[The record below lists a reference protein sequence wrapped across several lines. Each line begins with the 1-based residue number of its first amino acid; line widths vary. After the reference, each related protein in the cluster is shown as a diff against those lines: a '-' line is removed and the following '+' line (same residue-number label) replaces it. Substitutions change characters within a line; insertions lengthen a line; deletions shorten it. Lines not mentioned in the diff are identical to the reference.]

1 MTDIEQFERINSLLL
16 SYGEI
21 LSSSQKEVLSAYYSY
36 NLSISEIAEERN
48 VSRAAV
54 EDALKKG
61 VKRLEELERALRIN
75 EKRDEILKITA
86 KIKQNSDN
94 LQSDIEDL
102 ERILTD
108 GDSLNHNNT
117 RICLF
122 PDLIRQLYRRIL

>member
-21 LSSSQKEVLSAYYSY
+21 LSSSQKEVLSAYYSF

-61 VKRLEELERALRIN
+61 VKRLEELEQALKIN

-86 KIKQNSDN
+86 KIKQNPAN

-108 GDSLNHNNT
+108 G
-117 RICLF
+117 I
-122 PDLIRQLYRRIL
+122 

>member
-1 MTDIEQFERINSLLL
+1 M
-16 SYGEI
+16 
-21 LSSSQKEVLSAYYSY
+21 
-36 NLSISEIAEERN
+36 
-48 VSRAAV
+48 

-61 VKRLEELERALRIN
+61 VKRLEELEQALKIN

-108 GDSLNHNNT
+108 GIWIIN
-117 RICLF
+117 R
-122 PDLIRQLYRRIL
+122 